1 MTTQMAAAPTLT
13 PAPAARSRAGL
24 LCGTLAVTSVLGL
37 ALTVLWPGTSGE
49 WFAYDDVAPIRDRFF
64 GVLTVLTVVF
74 IIGVPAQALA
84 AMLVARNRGAAWAT
98 AGGAVL
104 ILGAAM
110 QATGAAGWAML
121 YYYTSGPAL
130 DPATA
135 TAFMA
140 RIASDGRLFVVPAVG
155 AALVALGTSVQAVG
169 LWRSRAL
176 PRWIPLASLAIVPS
190 FVLPTNGLAGA
201 LVQVPV
207 AAAAVGMGWYAWR
220 RTA

>member
-1 MTTQMAAAPTLT
+1 MTTQMAVTPTRT
-13 PAPAARSRAGL
+13 ADPAARSRTGL
-24 LCGTLAVTSVLGL
+24 LFGTLAVTSVLGL
-37 ALTVLWPGTSGE
+37 ALTVLWPEPSGE
-49 WFAYDDVAPIRDRFF
+49 WYAYGDVAPIRDRFF
-64 GVLTVLTVVF
+64 AVLTVLTVVF
-74 IIGVPAQALA
+74 LLGVPAQALA
-84 AMLVARNRGAAWAT
+84 AMLVTRGRGAGWAT

-110 QATGAAGWAML
+110 QATGPAGWAML
-121 YYYTSGPAL
+121 YYYAGGPAL

-140 RIASDGRLFVVPAVG
+140 RIASDGLLYAVPTAGALLVAVG
-155 AALVALGTSVQAVG
+155 TAVQAVG

-176 PRWIPLASLAIVPS
+176 PRWIPLASLVIVAS
-190 FVLPTNGLAGA
+190 FVLPVNGLAGA
-201 LVQVPV
+201 LVQVPI